1 MNRAFKGIWIP
12 KEIWVNKELKV
23 MEKIF
28 LVEIDSLDNDDGCFA
43 SNAYFADFFE
53 ISKGRCSQ
61 IIKSLEEKKMI
72 EIRYEMEGK
81 EIKKRVIKVVNKLN
95 RGSKENKQGYLE
107 NDEDS
112 NTVFNNT
119 KDIVEK
125 THDTNSLEIKKIVEY
140 LNKKADKNFKPS
152 SSATKKHIN
161 ARLNEGFTFDDFV
174 VVIDSKVAEWKD
186 DKTMMKYIRPET
198 LFGGKFD
205 GYLNENTKK
214 RKEQKESNSKGFNL
228 DSFHDDV

>member
-12 KEIWVNKELKV
+12 KEIWEDDRLGWT
-23 MEKIF
+23 EKLL
-28 LVEIDSLDNDDGCFA
+28 LVEIDSLDNKDGCWA
-43 SNAYFADFFE
+43 TNEYFAKFFKL
-53 ISKGRCSQ
+53 SKDRVSKLITELRKKGYITVELIYKPESKQIEKR
-61 IIKSLEEKKMI
+61 IIKTTIGYRRKHLEGI
-72 EIRYEMEGK
+72 G
-81 EIKKRVIKVVNKLN
+81 
-95 RGSKENKQGYLE
+95 EN
-107 NDEDS
+107 NED
-112 NTVFNNT
+112 NNT
-119 KDIVEK
+119 SLISSKDIVEK
-125 THDTNSLEIKKIVEY
+125 THDTNSLEIKKIVDY
-140 LNKKADKNFKPS
+140 LNKKADKNFKSS

-174 VVIDSKVAEWKD
+174 VVIDAKVAEWKD

-228 DSFHDDV
+228 DSFHDDL